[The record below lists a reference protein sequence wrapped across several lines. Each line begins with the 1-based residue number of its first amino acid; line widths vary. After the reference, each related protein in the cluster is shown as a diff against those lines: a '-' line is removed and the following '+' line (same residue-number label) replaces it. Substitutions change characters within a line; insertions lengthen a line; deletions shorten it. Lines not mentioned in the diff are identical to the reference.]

1 MSRGRRY
8 EEPKLNMKKVF
19 AVIVAII
26 VIIMCIVM
34 LKGILSKDTKQGKI
48 VSKDYF
54 ASYQNSK
61 WGVIDSNGDNV
72 IDPSYAEM
80 IIVPNSKNDV
90 FLCTYDVD
98 YDNNTYKTKALNSEN
113 KEIFTEYDYVEA
125 ISNKDENNNLWYE
138 NDVVRVKKSGLY
150 GLIDLSGKELL
161 QCEYDK
167 IEALEGV
174 QNTFKITKDG
184 KVGIADNKGNV
195 LITPSYAEITSLDKD
210 KSQGFIVKNSDGKY
224 GIVDTANK
232 QVLETKYD
240 TVEKIYRN
248 DYYVVTENGKQE
260 VIKKAG
266 DKVLSGNYD
275 KIEAI
280 LQNPENGIIY
290 KQKEKY
296 GIMNLSGAVVIKP
309 EYEKLK
315 EGATGSIIAK
325 KDSKYGIIDLQGN
338 QKVEFKYQNLSYNEK
353 ADLYIAED
361 DQYEN
366 EILDSN
372 YQVKQTGYL
381 IELNTDKGYMELNQ
395 NNSYKYYNFKF
406 EEQNAENIFTSNT
419 LFASKKDGKYG
430 FVDKNGKTVV
440 DYIYDDVTSQNS
452 YGYAGIKK
460 DGKWGAIDKDGKV
473 VKEPTY
479 NLDDYLKIDFIG
491 GWYLGKDINMNYY
504 RK

>member
-54 ASYQNSK
+54 ASYQNNK

-113 KEIFTEYDYVEA
+113 KEIFTEYDHVEA
-125 ISNKDENNNLWYE
+125 ISNKDTDNNLWYE
-138 NDVVRVKKSGLY
+138 NDVVRVEKNGLY

-184 KVGIADNKGNV
+184 KVGIADDKGNV
-195 LITPSYAEITSLDKD
+195 LITPSYAEITNLDKD
-210 KSQGFIVKNSDGKY
+210 RSQGFIVKSSDGKY

-260 VIKKAG
+260 VVKKAG

-296 GIMNLSGAVVIKP
+296 GIMNLSGDVVIKP

-315 EGATGSIIAK
+315 EGASGSIIAK

>member
-34 LKGILSKDTKQGKI
+34 LKGILSKDTEQGKI

-98 YDNNTYKTKALNSEN
+98 YDDNTYKTKALNSEN

-260 VIKKAG
+260 VVKKDG
-266 DKVLSGNYD
+266 NIVLSGNYD

-315 EGATGSIIAK
+315 EGASGSVIAK

-406 EEQNAENIFTSNT
+406 EEQNVENIFTSNT

>member
-260 VIKKAG
+260 VVKKDG

-315 EGATGSIIAK
+315 EGASGSIIAK

>member
-54 ASYQNSK
+54 ASYQNNK

-113 KEIFTEYDYVEA
+113 KEIFTEYDHVEA
-125 ISNKDENNNLWYE
+125 ISNKDTDNNLWYE
-138 NDVVRVKKSGLY
+138 NDVVRVEKNGLY

-260 VIKKAG
+260 VVKKAG

-296 GIMNLSGAVVIKP
+296 GIMNLSGDVVIKP

-315 EGATGSIIAK
+315 EGASGSIIAK

>member
-54 ASYQNSK
+54 ASYQNNK
-61 WGVIDSNGDNV
+61 WGVIDSNGENV

-113 KEIFTEYDYVEA
+113 KEIFTEYDHVEA
-125 ISNKDENNNLWYE
+125 ISNKDTDNNLWYE
-138 NDVVRVKKSGLY
+138 NDVVRVEKNGLY

-260 VIKKAG
+260 VVKKAG

-296 GIMNLSGAVVIKP
+296 GIMNLSGDVVIKP

-315 EGATGSIIAK
+315 EGASGSIIAK

-460 DGKWGAIDKDGKV
+460 YGKWGAIDKDGKV

>member
-54 ASYQNSK
+54 ASYQNNK

-113 KEIFTEYDYVEA
+113 KEIFTEYDHVEA
-125 ISNKDENNNLWYE
+125 ISNKDTDNNLWYE
-138 NDVVRVKKSGLY
+138 NDVVRVEENGLY

-210 KSQGFIVKNSDGKY
+210 KSQGFIVKSSDGKY

-260 VIKKAG
+260 VVKKAG

-296 GIMNLSGAVVIKP
+296 GIMNLSGDVVIKP

-315 EGATGSIIAK
+315 EGASGSIIAK

>member
-54 ASYQNSK
+54 ASYQNNK

-113 KEIFTEYDYVEA
+113 KEIFTEYDHVEA
-125 ISNKDENNNLWYE
+125 ISNKDTDNNLWYE
-138 NDVVRVKKSGLY
+138 NDVVRVEKNDLY

-260 VIKKAG
+260 VVKKAG

-296 GIMNLSGAVVIKP
+296 GIMNLSGDVVIKP

-315 EGATGSIIAK
+315 EGASGSIIAK

>member
-8 EEPKLNMKKVF
+8 EEPKLNMKEVF

-54 ASYQNSK
+54 ASYQNNK

-113 KEIFTEYDYVEA
+113 KEIFTEYDHVEA
-125 ISNKDENNNLWYE
+125 ISNKDTDNNLWYE
-138 NDVVRVKKSGLY
+138 NDVVRVEKNGLY

-260 VIKKAG
+260 VVKKAG

-296 GIMNLSGAVVIKP
+296 GIMNLSGDVVIKP

-315 EGATGSIIAK
+315 EGASGSIIAK

>member
-54 ASYQNSK
+54 ASYQNNK

-113 KEIFTEYDYVEA
+113 KEIFTEYDHVEA
-125 ISNKDENNNLWYE
+125 ISNKDTDNNLWYE
-138 NDVVRVKKSGLY
+138 NDVVRVEKNGLY

-167 IEALEGV
+167 IEALKGV

-210 KSQGFIVKNSDGKY
+210 KSQGFIVKSSDGKY

-260 VIKKAG
+260 VVKKAG

-296 GIMNLSGAVVIKP
+296 GIMNLSGDVVIKP

-315 EGATGSIIAK
+315 EGASGSIIAK

>member
-54 ASYQNSK
+54 ASYQNNK

-113 KEIFTEYDYVEA
+113 KEIFTEYDHVEA
-125 ISNKDENNNLWYE
+125 ISNKDTDNNLWYE
-138 NDVVRVKKSGLY
+138 NDVVRVEKNGLY

-174 QNTFKITKDG
+174 ENTFKITKDG
-184 KVGIADNKGNV
+184 KVGIADEKGNV

-260 VIKKAG
+260 VVKKAG
-266 DKVLSGNYD
+266 DIVLSGNYD

-296 GIMNLSGAVVIKP
+296 GIMNLSGDVVIKP

-315 EGATGSIIAK
+315 EGASGSIIAK

>member
-54 ASYQNSK
+54 ASYQNNK

-113 KEIFTEYDYVEA
+113 KEIFTEYDHVEA
-125 ISNKDENNNLWYE
+125 ISNKDTDNNLWYE
-138 NDVVRVKKSGLY
+138 NDVVRVEKNALY

-210 KSQGFIVKNSDGKY
+210 KSQGFIVKNSEGKY

-240 TVEKIYRN
+240 AVEKIYRN

-260 VIKKAG
+260 VIKKDG
-266 DKVLSGNYD
+266 NIVLSGNYD

-315 EGATGSIIAK
+315 EGASGSIIAK

>member
-1 MSRGRRY
+1 LSRGRRY

-54 ASYQNSK
+54 ASYQNNK

-150 GLIDLSGKELL
+150 GLINLSGKELL

-260 VIKKAG
+260 VVKKAG

-296 GIMNLSGAVVIKP
+296 GIMNLSGDVVIKP

-315 EGATGSIIAK
+315 EGASGSIIAK

>member
-54 ASYQNSK
+54 ASYQNNK

-113 KEIFTEYDYVEA
+113 KEIFTEYDQVEA
-125 ISNKDENNNLWYE
+125 ISNKDDDNNLWYE
-138 NDVVRVKKSGLY
+138 NDVVRVEKNGLY

-174 QNTFKITKDG
+174 ENTFKITKDG
-184 KVGIADNKGNV
+184 KVGIADNKGNI
-195 LITPSYAEITSLDKD
+195 LITPTYAEITSLDKD
-210 KSQGFIVKNSDGKY
+210 RSQGFIVKNSDGKY

-240 TVEKIYRN
+240 KVEKIYIN

-260 VIKKAG
+260 VVKKDG
-266 DKVLSGNYD
+266 NIVLSGNYD

-296 GIMNLSGAVVIKP
+296 GIMNLSGDVVIKP

-315 EGATGSIIAK
+315 EGASGSIIAK
-325 KDSKYGIIDLQGN
+325 KDSKYGIIDLEGN

-406 EEQNAENIFTSNT
+406 EEQNVENIFTSNT

>member
-54 ASYQNSK
+54 ASYQNNK

-113 KEIFTEYDYVEA
+113 KEIFTEYDCVEA

-150 GLIDLSGKELL
+150 GLINLSGKELL

-260 VIKKAG
+260 VVKKAG

-296 GIMNLSGAVVIKP
+296 GIMNLSGDVVIKP

-315 EGATGSIIAK
+315 EGASGSIIAK

>member
-54 ASYQNSK
+54 ASYQNNK

-113 KEIFTEYDYVEA
+113 KEIFTEYDHVEA
-125 ISNKDENNNLWYE
+125 ISNKDTDNNLWYE
-138 NDVVRVKKSGLY
+138 NDVVRVEKNGLY

-167 IEALEGV
+167 IEAIEGV

-184 KVGIADNKGNV
+184 KVGIADDKGNV
-195 LITPSYAEITSLDKD
+195 LITPSYAEITNLDKD
-210 KSQGFIVKNSDGKY
+210 RSQGFIVKSSDGKY

-248 DYYVVTENGKQE
+248 DYYVVIENGKQE
-260 VIKKAG
+260 VVKKAG

-296 GIMNLSGAVVIKP
+296 GIMNLSGDVVIKP

-315 EGATGSIIAK
+315 EGASGSIIAK

>member
-54 ASYQNSK
+54 ASYQNNK

-240 TVEKIYRN
+240 AVEKIYRN

-260 VIKKAG
+260 VVKKDG
-266 DKVLSGNYD
+266 NIVLSGNYD

-315 EGATGSIIAK
+315 EGASGSIIAK

>member
-54 ASYQNSK
+54 ASYQNNK

-113 KEIFTEYDYVEA
+113 KEIFTEYDHVEA
-125 ISNKDENNNLWYE
+125 ISNKDTDNNLWYE
-138 NDVVRVKKSGLY
+138 NDVVRVEKNGLY

-210 KSQGFIVKNSDGKY
+210 KIQGFIVKSSDGKY

-260 VIKKAG
+260 VVKKAG

-296 GIMNLSGAVVIKP
+296 GIMNLSGDVVIKP

-315 EGATGSIIAK
+315 EGASGSIIAK

>member
-54 ASYQNSK
+54 ASYQNNK

-90 FLCTYDVD
+90 FLCTYNVD

-150 GLIDLSGKELL
+150 GLINLSGKELL

-260 VIKKAG
+260 VVKKAG

-296 GIMNLSGAVVIKP
+296 GIMNLSGDVVIKP

-315 EGATGSIIAK
+315 EGASGSIIAK

>member
-34 LKGILSKDTKQGKI
+34 LQGILSKDTKQGKI

-54 ASYQNSK
+54 ASYQNNK

-113 KEIFTEYDYVEA
+113 KEIFTGYDQVEA
-125 ISNKDENNNLWYE
+125 ISNKDEDNNLWYE
-138 NDVVRVKKSGLY
+138 NDVVRVEKNGLY

-161 QCEYDK
+161 QCEYNK

-174 QNTFKITKDG
+174 QNTLEITKDG

-195 LITPSYAEITSLDKD
+195 LITPTYAEITSLDKD
-210 KSQGFIVKNSDGKY
+210 RSQGFIVKNSDGKY

-240 TVEKIYRN
+240 KVEKIYKN

-260 VIKKAG
+260 VVKKDG
-266 DKVLSGNYD
+266 NIVLSGNYD

-296 GIMNLSGAVVIKP
+296 GIMNLSGDVVIKP

-315 EGATGSIIAK
+315 EGASGSIIAK

-406 EEQNAENIFTSNT
+406 EEQNVENIFTSNT

-452 YGYAGIKK
+452 YGFAGIKK

>member
-54 ASYQNSK
+54 ASYQNNK

-113 KEIFTEYDYVEA
+113 KEIFTEYDHVEA
-125 ISNKDENNNLWYE
+125 ISNKDTDNNLWYE
-138 NDVVRVKKSGLY
+138 NDVVRVEKNGLY

-161 QCEYDK
+161 QCEYAK

-260 VIKKAG
+260 VVKKAG

-296 GIMNLSGAVVIKP
+296 GIMNLSGDVVIKP

-315 EGATGSIIAK
+315 EGASGSIIAK

>member
-195 LITPSYAEITSLDKD
+195 LITPAYAEITSLDKD

-240 TVEKIYRN
+240 AVEKIYRN
-248 DYYVVTENGKQE
+248 DYYVVTENGKQ
-260 VIKKAG
+260 V
-266 DKVLSGNYD
+266 
-275 KIEAI
+275 
-280 LQNPENGIIY
+280 
-290 KQKEKY
+290 
-296 GIMNLSGAVVIKP
+296 
-309 EYEKLK
+309 
-315 EGATGSIIAK
+315 
-325 KDSKYGIIDLQGN
+325 
-338 QKVEFKYQNLSYNEK
+338 
-353 ADLYIAED
+353 
-361 DQYEN
+361 
-366 EILDSN
+366 
-372 YQVKQTGYL
+372 
-381 IELNTDKGYMELNQ
+381 
-395 NNSYKYYNFKF
+395 
-406 EEQNAENIFTSNT
+406 
-419 LFASKKDGKYG
+419 
-430 FVDKNGKTVV
+430 
-440 DYIYDDVTSQNS
+440 
-452 YGYAGIKK
+452 
-460 DGKWGAIDKDGKV
+460 V
-473 VKEPTY
+473 VKKME
-479 NLDDYLKIDFIG
+479 I
-491 GWYLGKDINMNYY
+491 
-504 RK
+504 

>member
-54 ASYQNSK
+54 ASYQNNK

-113 KEIFTEYDYVEA
+113 KEIFTEYDHVEA
-125 ISNKDENNNLWYE
+125 ISNKDTDNNLWYE
-138 NDVVRVKKSGLY
+138 NDVVRVEKNGLY

-210 KSQGFIVKNSDGKY
+210 RSQGFIVKNSDGKY

-260 VIKKAG
+260 VVKKAG
-266 DKVLSGNYD
+266 DIVLSGNYD

-315 EGATGSIIAK
+315 EGASGSIIAK

-406 EEQNAENIFTSNT
+406 EEQNVENIFTSNT

>member
-54 ASYQNSK
+54 ASYQNNK

-150 GLIDLSGKELL
+150 GLINLSGKELL

-260 VIKKAG
+260 VVKKAG

-296 GIMNLSGAVVIKP
+296 GIMNLSGDVVIKP

-315 EGATGSIIAK
+315 EGASGSIIAK

>member
-54 ASYQNSK
+54 ASYQNNK

-113 KEIFTEYDYVEA
+113 KEIFTEYDHVEA
-125 ISNKDENNNLWYE
+125 ISNKDTDNNLWYE
-138 NDVVRVKKSGLY
+138 NDVVRVEKNALY

-210 KSQGFIVKNSDGKY
+210 KSQGFIVKSSDGKY

-260 VIKKAG
+260 VVKKAG

-296 GIMNLSGAVVIKP
+296 GIMNLSGDVVIKP

-315 EGATGSIIAK
+315 EGASGSIIAK

>member
-54 ASYQNSK
+54 ASYQNNK

-113 KEIFTEYDYVEA
+113 KEIFTEYDHVEA
-125 ISNKDENNNLWYE
+125 ISNKDTDNNLWYE
-138 NDVVRVKKSGLY
+138 NDVVRVEKNGLY

-315 EGATGSIIAK
+315 EGASGSIIAK

-406 EEQNAENIFTSNT
+406 EEQNVENIFTSNT

>member
-54 ASYQNSK
+54 ASYQNNK

-113 KEIFTEYDYVEA
+113 KEIFTEYDHVEA
-125 ISNKDENNNLWYE
+125 ISNKDTDNNLWYE
-138 NDVVRVKKSGLY
+138 NDVVRVEKNGLY

-161 QCEYDK
+161 QCEYAK

-195 LITPSYAEITSLDKD
+195 LITPSYDEITSLDKD
-210 KSQGFIVKNSDGKY
+210 KSQGFIVKSSDGKY

-260 VIKKAG
+260 VVKKAG

-296 GIMNLSGAVVIKP
+296 GIMNLSGDVVIKP

-315 EGATGSIIAK
+315 EGASGSIIAK

-440 DYIYDDVTSQNS
+440 EYIYDDVTSQNS

>member
-54 ASYQNSK
+54 ASYQNNK

-113 KEIFTEYDYVEA
+113 KEIFTEYDHVEA
-125 ISNKDENNNLWYE
+125 ISNKDTDNNLWYE
-138 NDVVRVKKSGLY
+138 NDVVRVEKNGLY

-184 KVGIADNKGNV
+184 KGGIADDKGNV

-210 KSQGFIVKNSDGKY
+210 RSQGFIVKNSDGKY

-260 VIKKAG
+260 VVKKAG
-266 DKVLSGNYD
+266 DIVLSGNYD

-296 GIMNLSGAVVIKP
+296 GIMNLSGDVVIKP

-315 EGATGSIIAK
+315 EGASGSIIAK
-325 KDSKYGIIDLQGN
+325 KDSKYGIIDLEEN
-338 QKVEFKYQNLSYNEK
+338 QKVEFKYKNLSYNEK

>member
-54 ASYQNSK
+54 ASYQNNK

-113 KEIFTEYDYVEA
+113 KEIFTEYDHVEA
-125 ISNKDENNNLWYE
+125 ISNKDTDNNLWYE
-138 NDVVRVKKSGLY
+138 NDVVRVEKNGLY

-184 KVGIADNKGNV
+184 KVGIVDNKGNV

-260 VIKKAG
+260 VVKKAG

-296 GIMNLSGAVVIKP
+296 GIMNLSGDVVIKP

-315 EGATGSIIAK
+315 EGASGSIIAK

>member
-54 ASYQNSK
+54 ASYQNNK
-61 WGVIDSNGDNV
+61 WGVIDSNGENV

-113 KEIFTEYDYVEA
+113 KEIFTEYDHVEA
-125 ISNKDENNNLWYE
+125 ISNKDTDNNLWYE
-138 NDVVRVKKSGLY
+138 NDVVRVEKNGLY

-260 VIKKAG
+260 VVKKAG

-296 GIMNLSGAVVIKP
+296 GIMNLSGDVVIKP

-315 EGATGSIIAK
+315 EGASGSIIAK

>member
-54 ASYQNSK
+54 ASYQNNK

-113 KEIFTEYDYVEA
+113 KEIFTEYDHVEA
-125 ISNKDENNNLWYE
+125 ISNKDTDNNLWYE
-138 NDVVRVKKSGLY
+138 NDVVRVEKNGLY

-240 TVEKIYRN
+240 AVEKIYRN

-260 VIKKAG
+260 VVKKAG

-315 EGATGSIIAK
+315 EGASGSIIAK

>member
-113 KEIFTEYDYVEA
+113 KEIFTEYDHVEA

-240 TVEKIYRN
+240 AVEKIYRN

-260 VIKKAG
+260 VVKKDG
-266 DKVLSGNYD
+266 NIVLSGNYD

-315 EGATGSIIAK
+315 EGASGSIIAK

-406 EEQNAENIFTSNT
+406 EEQNVENIFTSNT

>member
-34 LKGILSKDTKQGKI
+34 LKGILSKDTEQGKI

-113 KEIFTEYDYVEA
+113 KEIFTEYDHVEA
-125 ISNKDENNNLWYE
+125 ISNKDTDNNLWYE
-138 NDVVRVKKSGLY
+138 NDVVRVEKNGLY

-210 KSQGFIVKNSDGKY
+210 KSQGFIVKSSDGKY

-240 TVEKIYRN
+240 AVEKIYRN

-260 VIKKAG
+260 VVKKDG
-266 DKVLSGNYD
+266 NIVLSGNYD

-315 EGATGSIIAK
+315 EGASGSIIAK

-381 IELNTDKGYMELNQ
+381 IELNIDKGYMELNQ

-406 EEQNAENIFTSNT
+406 EEQNVENIFTSNT

>member
-54 ASYQNSK
+54 ASYQNNK

-315 EGATGSIIAK
+315 EGASGSIIAK

>member
-54 ASYQNSK
+54 ASYQNNK
-61 WGVIDSNGDNV
+61 WGVIDLNGDNV

-113 KEIFTEYDYVEA
+113 KEIFTEYDHVEA
-125 ISNKDENNNLWYE
+125 ISNKDTDNNLWYE
-138 NDVVRVKKSGLY
+138 NDVVRVEKNGLY

-240 TVEKIYRN
+240 AVEKIYRN

-260 VIKKAG
+260 VVKKAG

-315 EGATGSIIAK
+315 EGASGSIIAK

>member
-8 EEPKLNMKKVF
+8 EEPKLNMNKVF

-54 ASYQNSK
+54 ASYQNNK

-113 KEIFTEYDYVEA
+113 KEIFTEYDHVEA
-125 ISNKDENNNLWYE
+125 ISNKDTDNNLWYE
-138 NDVVRVKKSGLY
+138 NDVVRVEKNGLY

-210 KSQGFIVKNSDGKY
+210 KSQGFIVKSSDGKY

-260 VIKKAG
+260 VVKKAG

-296 GIMNLSGAVVIKP
+296 GIMNLSGDVVIKP

-315 EGATGSIIAK
+315 EGASGSIIAK

-460 DGKWGAIDKDGKV
+460 DGKV

>member
-54 ASYQNSK
+54 ASYQNNK

-113 KEIFTEYDYVEA
+113 KEIFTEYDHVEA
-125 ISNKDENNNLWYE
+125 ISNKDTDNNLWYE
-138 NDVVRVKKSGLY
+138 NDVVRVEKNGLY

-174 QNTFKITKDG
+174 ENTFKITKDG
-184 KVGIADNKGNV
+184 KVGIADDKGNV

-210 KSQGFIVKNSDGKY
+210 RSQGFIVKNSDGKY

-260 VIKKAG
+260 VVKKAG
-266 DKVLSGNYD
+266 DIVLSGNYD

-296 GIMNLSGAVVIKP
+296 GIMNLSGDVVIKP

-315 EGATGSIIAK
+315 EGASGSIIAK

>member
-54 ASYQNSK
+54 ASYQNNK

-113 KEIFTEYDYVEA
+113 KEIFTEYDHVEA
-125 ISNKDENNNLWYE
+125 ISNKDTDNNLWYE
-138 NDVVRVKKSGLY
+138 NDVVRVEKNGLY

-210 KSQGFIVKNSDGKY
+210 KSQGFIVKSSDGKY

-315 EGATGSIIAK
+315 EGASGSIIAK

-372 YQVKQTGYL
+372 
-381 IELNTDKGYMELNQ
+381 
-395 NNSYKYYNFKF
+395 
-406 EEQNAENIFTSNT
+406 
-419 LFASKKDGKYG
+419 
-430 FVDKNGKTVV
+430 
-440 DYIYDDVTSQNS
+440 
-452 YGYAGIKK
+452 
-460 DGKWGAIDKDGKV
+460 
-473 VKEPTY
+473 
-479 NLDDYLKIDFIG
+479 
-491 GWYLGKDINMNYY
+491 
-504 RK
+504 